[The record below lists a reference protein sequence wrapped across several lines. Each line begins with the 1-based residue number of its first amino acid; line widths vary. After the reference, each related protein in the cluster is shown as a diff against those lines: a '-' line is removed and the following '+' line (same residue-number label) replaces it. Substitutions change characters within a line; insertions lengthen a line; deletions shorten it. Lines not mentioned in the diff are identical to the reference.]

1 VLVELVEV
9 HEPLVVLVVVPV
21 VERRF
26 AVCANITLAT
36 SITRKIESI
45 VFFKAP
51 PKPPLIALSK
61 NSLLLRGTGLGNVS
75 VRGM

>member
-9 HEPLVVLVVVPV
+9 HEPLVVLVAVPV

-51 PKPPLIALSK
+51 PKPPPIALSK
-61 NSLLLRGTGLGNVS
+61 TAYFFGEQGWVIFP
-75 VRGM
+75 